1 MALFWDLVL
10 KSSRVEVK
18 QVPIYVEGRWGSLAE
33 KLSLLIPPCLTF
45 IAYRWVEQLLQPVDK
60 GRVGRAHRSGQ
71 VHPTAN
77 GEDRDLIA

>member
-1 MALFWDLVL
+1 MRQF
-10 KSSRVEVK
+10 
-18 QVPIYVEGRWGSLAE
+18 GREIESAYP
-33 KLSLLIPPCLTF
+33 SPPCLTF

-60 GRVGRAHRSGQ
+60 GRVGGAHRSGQ